1 MIELIIK
8 KHIADGLNKLYGVAI
23 SAAEVVLENTK
34 PDFEGDYTYV
44 TFTILKLSKK
54 SPEQTAH
61 DIGGYLSEHMQEMLA
76 YNVIKGFLNIVVSQN
91 YWVSHLNNHYHATDY
106 GFVQTPTNQKIIVE
120 YSSPNTNKPLHLGH
134 IRNNLLGYAVSKIL
148 KANGHQVYTC
158 NLINDRGIHICKSML
173 AWMQSGGNETP
184 ENSGLKG
191 DHLVGKYYVLF
202 DKQYKKE
209 QEELIQNGAT
219 EEDAKKKAPSI
230 LAAQELLRKWE
241 DGDQETMNIWKTMN
255 SWVYAGFEKTYHMLG
270 VSFDKYYYE
279 SNTYLLGKEIVE
291 EGLQKQVFFKKD
303 DGSVWVDLT
312 ADGLDQKLLLR
323 ADGTS
328 VYMTQ
333 DMGTADLKYTDFGSN
348 QSIYVVGNEQDYHFK
363 VLQLIMQKLNRSYA
377 QGIYHLSYG
386 MVELPDGKMKSREGN
401 VVDADD
407 LMQEMIL
414 QAEETTKA
422 LGKTEGLADAELQQL
437 YKTIGLGA
445 LKYFMLKVD
454 PKKKMLFNPKESI
467 DFQGNTG
474 PFIQYTYAR
483 IKSILRKANEANLGI
498 VFQPGLV
505 SLSKVEKDML
515 VLIHQYPTII
525 NEAGKTFSPGVL
537 CNYVYDLAKVYNHF
551 YHEHPILKEE
561 QQEQRA
567 LRLQICSLTAHI
579 ISSAFGLLG
588 IEVPER
594 M

>member
-44 TFTILKLSKK
+44 TFTMLKLSKK

-61 DIGGYLSEHMQEMLA
+61 DIGGYLSEHMPEMQSF
-76 YNVIKGFLNIVVSQN
+76 NVIKGFLNIVVNQQ
-91 YWVSHLNNHYHATDY
+91 YWISYLNNHYHTTDY

-148 KANGHQVYTC
+148 QANGHQVYTC

-173 AWMQSGGNETP
+173 AWIQSGGDETP

-219 EEDAKKKAPSI
+219 EEEAKKRAPSI

-241 DGDQETMNIWKTMN
+241 DGDQETINIWKTMN

-363 VLQLIMQKLNRSYA
+363 VLQLIMQKLNRPYA

-386 MVELPDGKMKSREGN
+386 MVELPDGRMKSREGN

-414 QAEETTKA
+414 QAEETTKS

-483 IKSILRKANEANLGI
+483 IKSILRKANEANLST
-498 VFQPGLV
+498 VVQPNLV

-515 VLIHQYPTII
+515 VLIHQYPTVV
-525 NEAGKTFSPGVL
+525 NEAGKTFSPSLL

-567 LRLQICSLTAHI
+567 LRLQICSLTAHVI
-579 ISSAFGLLG
+579 CSAFGLLG